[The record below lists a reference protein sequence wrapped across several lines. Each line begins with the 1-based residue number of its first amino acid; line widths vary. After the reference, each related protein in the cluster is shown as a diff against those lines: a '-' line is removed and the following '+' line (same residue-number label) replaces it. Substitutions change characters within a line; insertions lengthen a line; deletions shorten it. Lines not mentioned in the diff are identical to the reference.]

1 MWPTAISSVFTVGS
15 IIVGHSTRWPVPC
28 MMWHRYRSLGFN
40 QHLNEC
46 VCMVPDRAWSRW
58 RSSNVARAL
67 IHACGDDGVW
77 ARETKRSRPAV
88 QALVAALVAYSGIIP
103 IRRLLV
109 RTRRPR
115 GIYVAD
121 RGATVTVVA
130 AYVT

>member
-1 MWPTAISSVFTVGS
+1 M
-15 IIVGHSTRWPVPC
+15 
-28 MMWHRYRSLGFN
+28 
-40 QHLNEC
+40 
-46 VCMVPDRAWSRW
+46 
-58 RSSNVARAL
+58 
-67 IHACGDDGVW
+67 HAAMASGQ
-77 ARETKRSRPAV
+77 EKRSDRDL